1 MILSDYLS
9 RHRQKDLDPSE
20 LIPISFCCLK
30 TYRSFIDDKIGEVIF
45 CVKTRASAKA
55 SGETVGEVHGADKPL
70 DPNYK
75 PEHQSK
81 SKLPSVT
88 GKSVVT
94 VDRSVDVSV
103 NPYKEALTQ
112 EVDVHLH
119 EEPSLEMKKCHLT
132 WSIFS
137 TEIDYTTNKDNS
149 SYVEMNT
156 SNLYNKLQ
164 EDEQLISGDS
174 SDQWDERF
182 EEVTCSLHYSHKF
195 DDTNDVSTTY
205 LGSYIAKDEPETF
218 PVDNHIPFDGRR
230 MSKAYLSNGTPM
242 KLFFDSGASRSYLSK
257 RFYDPNPVL
266 HDIPKFVTT
275 CTGIRIGNG
284 SIVPALFVIP
294 TLFMTCGHTFEIFT
308 IVAEKDDDMDLVFGF

>member
-1 MILSDYLS
+1 MILSDYLN

-94 VDRSVDVSV
+94 VDRSVYASV

-112 EVDVHLH
+112 EVDGHLH

-182 EEVTCSLHYSHKF
+182 EEVTCSLHYLQKF

-205 LGSYIAKDEPETF
+205 LGSYIAKDEPGNSQLIIMFLLMAEECQK
-218 PVDNHIPFDGRR
+218 HIFL
-230 MSKAYLSNGTPM
+230 MEL
-242 KLFFDSGASRSYLSK
+242 L
-257 RFYDPNPVL
+257 
-266 HDIPKFVTT
+266 
-275 CTGIRIGNG
+275 
-284 SIVPALFVIP
+284 
-294 TLFMTCGHTFEIFT
+294 
-308 IVAEKDDDMDLVFGF
+308 